1 MTLGDRIVVMQGG
14 IIQQADTPLE
24 VYRRPANRFVASF
37 VGTPPMN
44 FFEGRLVKHGD
55 GLAFVEDS
63 GVGAASASSGTAL
76 PFTIRFGADRAG
88 AFATSI
94 EKPVVL
100 GLRPQG
106 LKAVMATGRAMSDMP
121 VMELTVRVIE
131 PLGDLMDVSC
141 SSALHRHVVA
151 RVAAPAFG
159 GCELSVGRTATFE
172 VDLEHAHVFE
182 PGELGRRLG

>member
-44 FFEGRLVKHGD
+44 FFEGRLVKRAD
-55 GLAFVEDS
+55 GLAFVETDAS
-63 GVGAASASSGTAL
+63 PGIMAPLTFGLGVERSRAL
-76 PFTIRFGADRAG
+76 ADHA
-88 AFATSI
+88 
-94 EKPVVL
+94 EKSVVL

-106 LKAVMATGRAMSDMP
+106 LRSVGSGAGPGVDF
-121 VMELTVRVIE
+121 VVRVIE

-141 SSALHRHVVA
+141 ASASQANIVA
-151 RVAAPAFG
+151 RVSAPAFG
-159 GCELSVGRTATFE
+159 GVELKVGRPARFE
-172 VDLEHAHVFE
+172 IDTEHTHVFE
-182 PGELGRRLG
+182 PGEFGRRLA